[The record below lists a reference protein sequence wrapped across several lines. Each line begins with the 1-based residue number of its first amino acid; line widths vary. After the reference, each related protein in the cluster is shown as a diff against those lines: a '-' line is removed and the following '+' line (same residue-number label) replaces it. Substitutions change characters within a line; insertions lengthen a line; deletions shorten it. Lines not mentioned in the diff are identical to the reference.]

1 MAKRA
6 KKQSKKSSSAS
17 KSATTRT
24 AASKA
29 PAKSAAKTAPKS
41 ASKTASKSAAKTA
54 GAKPTPEAVVTMSHD
69 EIANRAYMIWLA
81 KGKPAGQDAANWREA
96 ERELVG
102 DR

>member
-41 ASKTASKSAAKTA
+41 APKSAAKTA

>member
-6 KKQSKKSSSAS
+6 KQQAKKSSSAS

-41 ASKTASKSAAKTA
+41 AAKTA
-54 GAKPTPEAVVTMSHD
+54 GAKATPDAVVTMSHD